1 MQELS
6 FMDNKTFDKAVTI
19 IIDILQ
25 EIYLKGGLA
34 YVEIT
39 KEYDDA
45 ICYYRNLGIE
55 ILQNCYLPDISAVM
69 LELAI
74 NEVENNYNISTGQ
87 KNILI
92 LLKHLFPKIQT
103 MNIEYILDFQ
113 SMFCSNNVV
122 SNNYNK
128 ISKYLN
134 EQNDVN

>member
-1 MQELS
+1 MQDLS
-6 FMDNKTFDKAVTI
+6 FIDNKVFDKAVTI
-19 IIDILQ
+19 IIDILH

-39 KEYDDA
+39 EEYEDA
-45 ICYYRNLGIE
+45 ISYYRNLGIE
-55 ILQNCYLPDISAVM
+55 ILQNGYLPDISAVM

-74 NEVENNYNISTGQ
+74 HKVENSCNVSREQ

-113 SMFCSNNVV
+113 SMFCSNKVA
-122 SNNYNK
+122 SNNYDK
-128 ISKYLN
+128 ISKYLGG
-134 EQNDVN
+134 QNDVE

>member
-6 FMDNKTFDKAVTI
+6 FMDNKIFDKAVTI

-39 KEYDDA
+39 NEYDDA

-74 NEVENNYNISTGQ
+74 NEVENNYNISMEQ

-92 LLKHLFPKIQT
+92 VLKHLFLKIQT

-134 EQNDVN
+134 EQNDVK

>member
-1 MQELS
+1 M
-6 FMDNKTFDKAVTI
+6 
-19 IIDILQ
+19 Q

-74 NEVENNYNISTGQ
+74 NEVENNYNISMGQ

>member
-25 EIYLKGGLA
+25 EIYLKGGLE

-39 KEYDDA
+39 KEYDYA

-74 NEVENNYNISTGQ
+74 NEVENNYNISMGQ